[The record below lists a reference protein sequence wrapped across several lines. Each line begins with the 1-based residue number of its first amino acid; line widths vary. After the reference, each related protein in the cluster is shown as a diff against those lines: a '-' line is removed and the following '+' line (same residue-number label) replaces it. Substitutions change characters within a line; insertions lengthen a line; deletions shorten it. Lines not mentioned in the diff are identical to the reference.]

1 MLEKDLAISS
11 PLEVEVDSKLDRGDR
26 PEDEN
31 NAAAQAP
38 SDAARRR
45 LLIGAG
51 VTGLIAAGAGRAG
64 AQMGMAAEQ
73 TAGQVQTAFA
83 GYDPAYVQHVAVPFQ
98 HASYYLAETPSLPM
112 IGEALSKQHALPYEL
127 WGLLYEDWEPSYEKD
142 GVSVF
147 VLGLD
152 KRGPDNRRKRIYMSA
167 LTGDLYQPVY
177 QSKIRAFFDRLVDR
191 KNAGKPLIRPYLD
204 SYFDLFW
211 DLHVGVKSGAI
222 PSEVRQIGE
231 SFNTVIAFRDPM
243 HPIVYENYMK
253 VRALR
258 RGFKEWVLGKVN
270 EVMDGKI
277 KDSEKTFVHYWTKN
291 GKEGE
296 DFRRKDIVIECFHNF
311 FAMSQ
316 WGNAIYS
323 FMQKLAKNTGDPR
336 AREWFRKTMESEYDK
351 IGTGYF
357 TPLQRFVMELFRVTT
372 PNPGSIST
380 QHELRPIHG
389 ADRYV
394 YAITPHM
401 PANFNPSYWTNPAEF
416 NPDRYMGAPRSD
428 EIGEEKAKA
437 IGFKKCPFD
446 KTSFPLSDGRRAEM
460 TNSAFGTVYGVV
472 DGKPLPVCDTA
483 GYAPFGFGY
492 RRCPGEQLNI
502 AVFSDFLRKVWADK
516 IEFEQLDIP
525 EPAKI
530 PIGPANVIDDNI
542 GFIRPA

>member
-1 MLEKDLAISS
+1 MLVKNLAISS
-11 PLEVEVDSKLDRGDR
+11 PLEVKVKPKPEAGDNLAS
-26 PEDEN
+26 EN
-31 NAAAQAP
+31 NGSPQLP
-38 SDAARRR
+38 LDPVRRK

-51 VTGLIAAGAGRAG
+51 VTGLLAAGAGRAG
-64 AQMGMAAEQ
+64 AQMGKAPEQ
-73 TAGQVQTAFA
+73 PAGQAETALA

-127 WGLLYEDWEPSYEKD
+127 WGLLYEDWEPSYETD
-142 GVSVF
+142 GDSVF

-177 QSKIRAFFDRLVDR
+177 QSKIRAFFDRLLDE
-191 KNAGKPLIRPYLD
+191 KNAGKPLIRPYLN
-204 SYFDLFW
+204 SYFDLYW
-211 DLHVGVKSGAI
+211 DLHVGVKPDAI
-222 PSEVRQIGE
+222 PPEVRQIGE
-231 SFNTVIAFRDPM
+231 SFNTVIAFRDPAN
-243 HPIVYENYMK
+243 PIVYENYMK

-258 RGFKEWVLGKVN
+258 SGFKEWVLDKVN
-270 EVMDGKI
+270 GVMDGQI
-277 KDSEKTFVHYWTKN
+277 EGSEKTFVQYWTKN
-291 GKEGE
+291 GKEGK

-323 FMQKLAKNTGDPR
+323 FTQTLAKNTGNPA
-336 AREWFRKTMESEYDK
+336 ARVWLTKTMESEYDK
-351 IGTGYF
+351 IDTGYF

-380 QHELRPIHG
+380 QQELRPIHG
-389 ADRYV
+389 EDRYV

-401 PANFNPSYWTNPAEF
+401 LANFNPSYWKDPAEF
-416 NPDRYMGAPRSD
+416 NPGRYIGAPTSD
-428 EIGEEKAKA
+428 RTGEEKAKA
-437 IGFKKCPFD
+437 IGFTNCPFD
-446 KTSFPLSDGRRAEM
+446 KTSFPLSDGRKAEM
-460 TNSAFGTVYGVV
+460 TNSAFGTVYGVI
-472 DGKPLPVCDTA
+472 DGKPLPVCDYA

-516 IEFEQLDIP
+516 IEFELLSVLNP
-525 EPAKI
+525 EKI

-542 GFIRPA
+542 GFSRPA